1 MSVET
6 RLNLDDIVEIGRQFR
21 LQWEQVQQAY
31 VLLYPEGMVKLS
43 QSAGEILKRID
54 GKLPIA
60 DVVKNLEQSFPGA
73 DPVCDLSPHH
83 HIITEAVAK
92 AQQARI
98 KPATTHP
105 ILFRDDKN
113 SRALSESAAARP

>member
-21 LQWEQVQQAY
+21 LQWEQAQQAY

-60 DVVKNLEQSFPGA
+60 DVVENLEQAFPGA
-73 DPVCDLSPHH
+73 NLQQDVLKFL
-83 HIITEAVAK
+83 EVAYERGWIHPK
-92 AQQARI
+92 QA
-98 KPATTHP
+98 
-105 ILFRDDKN
+105 
-113 SRALSESAAARP
+113 S

>member
-60 DVVKNLEQSFPGA
+60 DVVKNLEQAFPGA
-73 DPVCDLSPHH
+73 DLRQDALNFL
-83 HIITEAVAK
+83 EVAYERGWIHPK
-92 AQQARI
+92 QA
-98 KPATTHP
+98 
-105 ILFRDDKN
+105 
-113 SRALSESAAARP
+113 S

>member
-21 LQWEQVQQAY
+21 LQWEQAQQAY

-60 DVVKNLEQSFPGA
+60 DVVENLELAFPGA
-73 DPVCDLSPHH
+73 NLQQDVLKFL
-83 HIITEAVAK
+83 EVAYERGWIHPK
-92 AQQARI
+92 QA
-98 KPATTHP
+98 
-105 ILFRDDKN
+105 
-113 SRALSESAAARP
+113 S

>member
-21 LQWEQVQQAY
+21 LQWEQAQQAY

-60 DVVKNLEQSFPGA
+60 DVVKNLEQAFPGA
-73 DPVCDLSPHH
+73 DLRQDALNFL
-83 HIITEAVAK
+83 EVAYERGWIHPK
-92 AQQARI
+92 QA
-98 KPATTHP
+98 
-105 ILFRDDKN
+105 
-113 SRALSESAAARP
+113 S

>member
-21 LQWEQVQQAY
+21 LQWEQAQQAY

-60 DVVKNLEQSFPGA
+60 DVVQNLEQTFPGA
-73 DPVCDLSPHH
+73 NLQQDVLKFL
-83 HIITEAVAK
+83 EVAYERGWIHPK
-92 AQQARI
+92 QA
-98 KPATTHP
+98 
-105 ILFRDDKN
+105 
-113 SRALSESAAARP
+113 S